1 MVNCVCGKPIE
12 KVPEWLSAVEINF
25 VCTNCPNRTVKSIT
39 EVSLGPAVTAAGDT
53 GAIEPDIDEEDDE
66 DED

>member
-12 KVPEWLSAVEINF
+12 KVPEWLSAVQINF
-25 VCTNCPNRTVKSIT
+25 VCSNCPNHTVKSIT
-39 EVSLGPAVTAAGDT
+39 EVSLGPAMSAAGET
-53 GAIEPDIDEEDDE
+53 GAIEPEIDEADE